1 MFRYIHTHLDTFGVW
16 CLVYTTL
23 LFDTF
28 GYHISFTIT
37 TCVLPDLHFSRP
49 NVELVASLWR
59 ALRVKEAT
67 RQHVGGANSGM
78 HAPARRTTTMEV
90 IGQLPLVL
98 WKWKC
103 ERRETRVKKEYI
115 MMSGCIWHNQSSH
128 EWVCWEHSYFTRE
141 KTHLTILV

>member
-1 MFRYIHTHLDTFGVW
+1 MFRIYTHTHTSGYIWSVVFGVQLCCLIHLDTTYHLLLQNVS
-16 CLVYTTL
+16 CLTC
-23 LFDTF
+23 TF
-28 GYHISFTIT
+28 RGQTWSWLPPSD
-37 TCVLPDLHFSRP
+37 VLC
-49 NVELVASLWR
+49 EW
-59 ALRVKEAT
+59 K

-90 IGQLPLVL
+90 IGQLPLLL

-115 MMSGCIWHNQSSH
+115 MMSGCIWHNQSSY
-128 EWVCWEHSYFTRE
+128 EWVCWKHSYFPRE